1 MDGTNPVP
9 NAQPS
14 KVHMW
19 ILLLLSWTAVFSLL
33 SVGLL
38 LTKKSDSGL
47 STTELSAACQNGV
60 LNGITTNLTRISE
73 ACSAEDDA
81 PESEGTFY
89 PGSDAWLPPFT
100 LPENW
105 SGYVFMNYA
114 KEATKPYASF
124 TGTKGV
130 FSNCNECGGT
140 GFPTQF
146 WMASDTLA
154 NITRVETFV
163 SPEFPLG
170 STDATT
176 IEVAFSNN
184 PNLTNVD
191 VTSSSVGNGTL
202 IEVSGTYDAGG
213 ISAYAGSFHLLQFSN
228 ATTVVELLSMDFS
241 SGDDYKTIKDSIDW
255 STIK

>member
-19 ILLLLSWTAVFSLL
+19 ILILLGWTAVFSLL

-38 LTKKSDSGL
+38 LTKNFDSGL
-47 STTELSAACQNGV
+47 SSTELSAACQNGV

-73 ACSAEDDA
+73 ACSVKDDTV
-81 PESEGTFY
+81 ESEGTLY
-89 PGSDAWLPPFT
+89 PGSDVWLPPFT
-100 LPENW
+100 LPEDW

-114 KEATKPYASF
+114 KDATKPYASF
-124 TGTKGV
+124 IGTKGV
-130 FSNCNECGGT
+130 YTNCNDCGGV
-140 GFPTQF
+140 GFPTHF
-146 WMASDTLA
+146 WIAGDTLA
-154 NITRVETFV
+154 NLSRVEAFV
-163 SPEFPLG
+163 SPEFTLG
-170 STDATT
+170 STDATA
-176 IEVAFSNN
+176 IEVAFTNN
-184 PNLTNVD
+184 PSLSNVD

-202 IEVSGTYDAGG
+202 IEVSGTYDPGG
-213 ISAYAGSFHLLQFSN
+213 ISAYAGSFHILQFSN

-241 SGDDYKTIKDSIDW
+241 SGDDYTTIKDSLDW